1 MFSQYLEKIV
11 QHKRVTEHIPS
22 KQNACCCFIIPD
34 YIHKH
39 IVENGTE
46 EQKRKAWQSLIL
58 TEQLRGRRNVAGSL
72 HTLFA
77 VADKLH
83 RTIFDA
89 KNLES
94 VPGQLVRSEGGKPK
108 GGSPVN
114 EAYNYSGNTYDFYS
128 QVFDRNSIDGKGMRL
143 DSSVHYGEGYNN
155 AFWNGTQ
162 MVYGDGDGQIFN
174 RFTIINCVFNNSSC

>member
-1 MFSQYLEKIV
+1 MFSRYLEKIV
-11 QHKRVTEHIPS
+11 QYKRVTEHIAA

-72 HTLFA
+72 HTLFV

-89 KNLES
+89 NNLES
-94 VPGQLVRSEGGKPK
+94 VPGKLVR
-108 GGSPVN
+108 
-114 EAYNYSGNTYDFYS
+114 
-128 QVFDRNSIDGKGMRL
+128 
-143 DSSVHYGEGYNN
+143 
-155 AFWNGTQ
+155 
-162 MVYGDGDGQIFN
+162 
-174 RFTIINCVFNNSSC
+174 